1 MEKILTLK
9 EVAQYIKL
17 NERTILKMAHNNEI
31 PAKKIG
37 NQWRF
42 VLSKVDDWLSEQ
54 IEKVDTSDLNALIT
68 TEPHIVPISRFF
80 SPELIELN
88 LKSDNKENLLVEL
101 SEIPLKAGVISS
113 NSQLL
118 NAIKSREELMSTALT
133 NGFAIPHPR
142 YPIEGLFSTPKIIF
156 ARSVKG
162 VQFGAFDGSKSHLF
176 FISCAPSEGVH
187 LRLLAKIGRLLR
199 VSSINEKLMAIQNT
213 DEFFKTL
220 LDLEKTELNFERSS
234 LKSNE

>member
-80 SPELIELN
+80 CPELIELN
-88 LKSDNKENLLVEL
+88 LKSENKEDLLAEL
-101 SEIPLKAGVISS
+101 SEIPRNGGVISD
-113 NSQLL
+113 NSAFL
-118 NAIKSREELMSTALT
+118 NALKNREELMSTALT
-133 NGFAIPHPR
+133 HGFAIPHPR
-142 YPIEGLFSTPKIIF
+142 YPVEGLFANPRIIF
-156 ARSVKG
+156 ARSIKG
-162 VQFGAFDGSKSHLF
+162 ISFGAFDGSKSHLF

-199 VSSINEKLMAIQNT
+199 VSAINEKLMGIQT
-213 DEFFKTL
+213 KDDFFKLL
-220 LDLEKTELNFERSS
+220 LDLEKNELNFERSA
-234 LKSNE
+234 LNKQ